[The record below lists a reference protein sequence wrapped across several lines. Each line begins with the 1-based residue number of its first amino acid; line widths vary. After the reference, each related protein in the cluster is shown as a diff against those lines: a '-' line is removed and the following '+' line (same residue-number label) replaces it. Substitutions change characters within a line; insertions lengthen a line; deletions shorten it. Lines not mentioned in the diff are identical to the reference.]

1 MLSVDSDKLYIAD
14 NSKIVIVDIN
24 TDTIIKQ
31 LEVVGSKFLNDV
43 TKDNKGTVY
52 ISDYLAKKI

>member
-1 MLSVDSDKLYIAD
+1 MLSVDSNKLYIAD
-14 NSKIVIVDIN
+14 NSKIVIVDVN

-31 LEVVGSKFLNDV
+31 LEVEGSKFLNDV
-43 TKDNKGTVY
+43 TIDNKGTVY